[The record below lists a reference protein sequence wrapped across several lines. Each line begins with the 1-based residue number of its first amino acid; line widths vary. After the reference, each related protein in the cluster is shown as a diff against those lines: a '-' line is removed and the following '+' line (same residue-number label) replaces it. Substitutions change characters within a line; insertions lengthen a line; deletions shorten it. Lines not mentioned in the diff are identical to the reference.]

1 MIDLA
6 ALESLRAVAHHA
18 SVNGAAQALGFTPSA
33 VSQQVKR
40 LERGVGV
47 PLLERVG
54 RGVVLT
60 AAGQRLVRDT
70 GELRERLERIEAE
83 LRLSAGEVAGTL
95 QVATFSTA
103 TRGLVAPVLRRLRD
117 EHPDLRV
124 TLQEQEPW
132 DTVDL
137 VATGRVDVG
146 LAHSWGDLP
155 LTVPSHVRATDVARD
170 VAEVLVPVGHP
181 LAGREVVRPTD
192 LRDVDWVATAAG
204 TICRQWLSRMYVGT
218 GTTPRIVHEAA
229 EFDSHVAV
237 VAAGLAVALVPRL
250 GRAALPPE
258 VVAVPVVDPVPE
270 RTVTALNRRSMDSA
284 PAVRALLAALVGAAG
299 DPLARGASA
308 SPA

>member
-83 LRLSAGEVAGTL
+83 LRLTAGEVAGSL
-95 QVATFSTA
+95 QLATFSTA
-103 TRGLVAPVLRRLRD
+103 TRGLVAPVLRRLRGD
-117 EHPDLRV
+117 HPDLRV
-124 TLQEQEPW
+124 TLQEHEPW

-137 VATGRVDVG
+137 VATGRVDLG

-170 VAEVLVPVGHP
+170 VADVLVPVDHP

-192 LRDVDWVATAAG
+192 LREVDWVATANG

-218 GTTPRIVHEAA
+218 GTSPRIVHEAA
-229 EFDSHVAV
+229 EYESHIAV

-250 GRAALPPE
+250 GRAVLPPE
-258 VVAVPVVDPVPE
+258 VVALPVVDPVPE
-270 RTVTALNRRSMDSA
+270 RTVTALHRRSMDSA
-284 PAVRALLAALVGAAG
+284 PAVQAFLDALLVASVADLPADAG
-299 DPLARGASA
+299 SA
-308 SPA
+308 PA